1 MLYNYYQI
9 NKLKERRNI
18 TNCYVIDNM
27 FTLGVRLWT
36 GKDMVYPSRF
46 SVLIDFDTEVSSM
59 RTYIDNTR
67 IDSKTYMMLTPGMA
81 INGEI
86 YEGDA
91 ICDCNDDNLVG
102 IVEFNSDLGAFV
114 AFINDKPIYIS
125 ANMNKY
131 EIIGNIYEDW
141 EDIKGLVCN
150 FEKFEKI
157 IEEANKEIEET
168 KKQAELKTK
177 KDEKKEQRDE
187 VKETSKTEN
196 EELKNI
202 ENEETLPD
210 IPENEELPDIPEIDV
225 PENPLMNEFQE
236 SELSDFGVF
245 DENSPLVDEPVAP
258 DFDFKDD
265 IEDIQTDIKLFV
277 DGQGEKA
284 LSNGSYSYIM
294 QCGDYERTDKGAE
307 KETTKQR
314 MELQAV
320 ISALAALNAKCNIK
334 IYTTSQYLIVP
345 FIKGWITRWRANNWK
360 KESNEEVK
368 NKDLWEQLY
377 DLYSEQNVE
386 WEFIKP
392 GSSIVEILRCIDLSK
407 EALVEIT

>member
-46 SVLIDFDTEVSSM
+46 SVLIDFDTKVSSM

-150 FEKFEKI
+150 FEKFEK
-157 IEEANKEIEET
+157 N
-168 KKQAELKTK
+168 
-177 KDEKKEQRDE
+177 
-187 VKETSKTEN
+187 
-196 EELKNI
+196 
-202 ENEETLPD
+202 
-210 IPENEELPDIPEIDV
+210 
-225 PENPLMNEFQE
+225 
-236 SELSDFGVF
+236 
-245 DENSPLVDEPVAP
+245 
-258 DFDFKDD
+258 
-265 IEDIQTDIKLFV
+265 
-277 DGQGEKA
+277 
-284 LSNGSYSYIM
+284 Y
-294 QCGDYERTDKGAE
+294 
-307 KETTKQR
+307 
-314 MELQAV
+314 
-320 ISALAALNAKCNIK
+320 
-334 IYTTSQYLIVP
+334 
-345 FIKGWITRWRANNWK
+345 
-360 KESNEEVK
+360 
-368 NKDLWEQLY
+368 
-377 DLYSEQNVE
+377 
-386 WEFIKP
+386 
-392 GSSIVEILRCIDLSK
+392 
-407 EALVEIT
+407 